1 MKLKE
6 FRDKDVAGLQ
16 QMLVEL
22 TGAAYGLQFKD
33 ANKQLKNVRDVR
45 KTKTMIA
52 QVKTLL
58 KQRQAYYVR

>member
-6 FRDKDVAGLQ
+6 FRDKDVAALQ

-58 KQRQAYYVR
+58 KQRQA